1 MHLQQHKEKVFWR
14 PCLKLSRCRCCCRR
28 WLGPKTH
35 AHEFGIP
42 ACTWEIGSCS
52 LPLLLAVDLWETCPA
67 RMSLA
72 KIVSGT
78 NQKRQARKK
87 ERKKEQECIPM
98 YSFTVRLRV
107 IYILSIYI
115 YLPLFCVCCSSLL
128 VCVCVCVHSLL
139 LLLLLLLFSCGSSSS
154 GALVMNLLQ
163 QTVAC
168 SLSHCSL

>member
-98 YSFTVRLRV
+98 YSCYNTLACDLYSLYL
-107 IYILSIYI
+107 YISP
-115 YLPLFCVCCSSLL
+115 PLLCVLFFPSC
-128 VCVCVCVHSLL
+128 VCVCVCVCIHYCCCCCCCC
-139 LLLLLLLFSCGSSSS
+139 FR
-154 GALVMNLLQ
+154 VVVV
-163 QTVAC
+163 VAVRW
-168 SLSHCSL
+168 L